1 MQGTSGTGEEAVFV
15 ATCGDVTEQKTSG
28 RHVLTQL

>member
-1 MQGTSGTGEEAVFV
+1 MGGTSGTGQETVFV
-15 ATCGDVTEQKTSG
+15 AMCGDVTEQKTSS